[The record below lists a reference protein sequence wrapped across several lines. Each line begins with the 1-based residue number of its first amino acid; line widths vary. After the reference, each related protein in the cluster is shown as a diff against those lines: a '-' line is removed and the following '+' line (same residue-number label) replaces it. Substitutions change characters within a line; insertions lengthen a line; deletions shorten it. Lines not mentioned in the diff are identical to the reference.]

1 MKKRKRGVN
10 IFNPPA
16 LDENVVQPAKQ
27 GDKYITSSIKVQHR
41 SINFRKS
48 NFIKKN
54 PLKVIQKSSNTSRS
68 QNLCIP
74 GSGLNMI
81 SRTTCESRDR
91 D

>member
-48 NFIKKN
+48 NFIKKTVEGYS
-54 PLKVIQKSSNTSRS
+54 KIIKYIEKSELVYSGIGIKHD
-68 QNLCIP
+68 IP
-74 GSGLNMI
+74 NNM
-81 SRTTCESRDR
+81 
-91 D
+91 